1 MTIFN
6 DKMTN
11 NQQNQTKYIIV
22 TGGVL
27 SGLGKGI
34 TAASIGLFLSNDYN
48 IVPMKLDGY
57 LNSDPGTMNPIEH
70 GEVFVL
76 DDGFEVDMDFGHYE
90 RYLGN
95 SAIKDQSLTM
105 GRVFQEIQTKER
117 AGDYLG
123 KTVQMVPHVTNL
135 IQDKIQETAKKT
147 DADIMLI
154 EVGGTIGD
162 METELF
168 IEAIR
173 QLERKVGADNICF
186 LHLTYIPIPYGVK
199 EQKTKPTQQS
209 VKMLQQRGVWPNFI
223 VGRCSENL
231 SQCTKNKIGLFANIS
246 AKNVFSAPDLNSVY
260 KVPNEFNKQEL
271 VERICEQLDLKIS
284 NKDKL
289 NTWNKLLATEKTQD
303 INIAIAGKYTDL
315 EDSYASVVESLKH
328 CEYNLKANINI
339 IWVDTETAT
348 NKELTKLNLNGII
361 VPGGF
366 GSRGIEGKINTI
378 QFARENK
385 IPYLGICY
393 GLQLAVIEF
402 LRNVCGIPDATSME
416 IDKHASNPAITLL
429 DEQKKVIDLGG
440 TMRLGKYLATLKPG
454 IIKKLYQKLDL
465 IDENGHVSERHRHR
479 FEVNPNII
487 DLIEENGL
495 KVCGNS
501 IERNLVEFIEL
512 GLEKHPYF
520 VATQSHPELKS
531 KLEKPAPLFYGLIKA
546 ALETKK

>member
-1 MTIFN
+1 MMAFS
-6 DKMTN
+6 KKL
-11 NQQNQTKYIIV
+11 NQTKYIFV

-34 TAASIGLFLSNDYN
+34 TGASLGLFFSEEYN
-48 IVPMKLDGY
+48 VVPMKLDGY

-90 RYLGN
+90 RFIGG

-105 GRVFQEIQTKER
+105 GRVFNEIQVKER

-135 IQDKIQETAKKT
+135 IQEKIMGVAEKKE
-147 DADIMLI
+147 ADIMLV

-173 QLERKVGADNICF
+173 QLERVAGKENVCF
-186 LHLTYIPIPYGVK
+186 VHLTYVPIPYGVK

-209 VKMLQQRGVWPNFI
+209 VKMLQQRGIWPDFI
-223 VGRCSENL
+223 VGRCSEL
-231 SQCTKNKIGLFANIS
+231 LTQSTKNKIALFANCEPEDI
-246 AKNVFSAPDLNSVY
+246 FSAPDLDSVY
-260 KVPNEFNKQEL
+260 KVPEVFDSQNF
-271 VERICEQLDLKIS
+271 VERICKKFDIAEPNRQKLKVWNELLSKDLDSEI
-284 NKDKL
+284 
-289 NTWNKLLATEKTQD
+289 T
-303 INIAIAGKYTDL
+303 IAIAGKYTDL

-328 CEYNLKANINI
+328 CSYHFDTQIKIK
-339 IWVDTETAT
+339 WVDTD
-348 NKELTKLNLNGII
+348 NLELTELSDVSGVI

-366 GSRGIEGKINTI
+366 GSRGVQGKIDVI

-402 LRNVCGIPDATSME
+402 LRNVCGIKGATSME
-416 IDKHASNPAITLL
+416 IDKDSEELAITLL
-429 DEQKKVIDLGG
+429 DEQQNVVQLGG
-440 TMRLGKYLATLKPG
+440 TMRLGQYLG
-454 IIKKLYQKLDL
+454 KLDEGIVKELYSQLGL
-465 IDENGHVSERHRHR
+465 IDEDGYASERHRHR
-479 FEVNPNII
+479 FEVNPKYVET
-487 DLIEENGL
+487 IEENGL
-495 KVCGNS
+495 KVCGKS
-501 IERNLVEFIEL
+501 KERDLVEFIEL
-512 GLEKHPYF
+512 EKSQHPYF

-531 KLEKPAPLFYGLIKA
+531 KLEKPAPLFYGLVNAAIK
-546 ALETKK
+546 LNK

>member
-1 MTIFN
+1 MDN
-6 DKMTN
+6 K
-11 NQQNQTKYIIV
+11 QNQTKYIIV

-34 TAASIGLFLSNDYN
+34 TAASIGSFFSNKYN
-48 IVPMKLDGY
+48 TIPMKLDGY

-105 GRVFQEIQTKER
+105 GRVFQEIQLKER
-117 AGDYLG
+117 AGEYLG

-135 IQDKIQETAKKT
+135 IQEKIQNTAKKT
-147 DADIMLI
+147 NADIMLI

-173 QLERKVGADNICF
+173 QLGRKAGSDNMCYI
-186 LHLTYIPIPYGVK
+186 HLTYVPIPGGVC

-209 VKMLQQRGVWPNFI
+209 LKMLHQRGVWPDFI
-223 VGRCSENL
+223 VGRCSEEL
-231 SQCTKNKIGLFANIS
+231 TEITKNKISLFANIEQDS
-246 AKNVFSAPDLNSVY
+246 VISCKDLSSVY
-260 KVPNEFNKQEL
+260 RVPNHFNDQGF
-271 VERICEQLDLKIS
+271 IDQIS
-284 NKDKL
+284 NKLKIPLENKNKL
-289 NTWNKLLATEKTQD
+289 TQWNKLLDNKKTSNLK
-303 INIAIAGKYTDL
+303 IIIAGKYTDL

-328 CEYNLKANINI
+328 CEYNLNTNIEI
-339 IWVDTETAT
+339 IWFDTE
-348 NKELTKLNLNGII
+348 NFKQNQEKLTGVDAII

-366 GSRGIEGKINTI
+366 GSRGIEGKIDVI
-378 QFARENK
+378 RYARENK

-402 LRNVCGIPDATSME
+402 LRNVCNQESATSLE
-416 IDKHASNPAITLL
+416 IDKNAKNPAITLL
-429 DEQKKVIDLGG
+429 DEQKNIVQLGG
-440 TMRLGKYLATLKPG
+440 TMRLGKYLGKLKPG
-454 IIKKLYQKLDL
+454 IIKNLYRKLDL
-465 IDENGHVSERHRHR
+465 IDKDGFVSERHRHR
-479 FEVNPNII
+479 FEVNPDII
-487 DLIEENGL
+487 PIIENKGL

-501 IERNLVEFIEL
+501 VERDLVEFIEL
-512 GLEKHPYF
+512 DTKQHSYF

-531 KLEKPAPLFYGLIKA
+531 KLEKPAPLFYGLVQA
-546 ALETKK
+546 ALKIKNNN

>member
-1 MTIFN
+1 MANKT
-6 DKMTN
+6 
-11 NQQNQTKYIIV
+11 QTKYIIV

-34 TAASIGLFLSNDYN
+34 TAASIGLFFSNDYN

-117 AGDYLG
+117 AGEYLG

-135 IQDKIQETAKKT
+135 IQEKIQNTAKKT
-147 DADIMLI
+147 NADIMLI

-173 QLERKVGADNICF
+173 QLERKVGNQNMCF
-186 LHLTYIPIPYGVK
+186 VHLTYVPIPGGVS

-209 VKMLQQRGVWPNFI
+209 VKMLQQRGIWPDFI
-223 VGRCSENL
+223 VGRCSEEL
-231 SQCTKNKIGLFANIS
+231 TQSTKNKIALFANIQ
-246 AKNVFSAPDLNSVY
+246 AKSVLSCKDLSSVY
-260 KVPNEFNKQEL
+260 RVPDHFSEQGF
-271 VERICEQLDLKIS
+271 VEQISEKLDLELK
-284 NKDKL
+284 NKNKL
-289 NTWNKLLATEKTQD
+289 NQWNKLLTQKKANEL
-303 INIAIAGKYTDL
+303 NIAICGKYTDL

-328 CEYNLKANINI
+328 CEYNLKTKINI
-339 IWVDTETAT
+339 IWFDTENFKN
-348 NKELTKLNLNGII
+348 NKSKLDNIDGII

-366 GSRGIEGKINTI
+366 GSRGIQGKIDVI
-378 QFARENK
+378 QFARENQ

-402 LRNVCGIPDATSME
+402 LRNVCKQENATSME
-416 IDKHASNPAITLL
+416 IDNTMKNPAITLL
-429 DEQKKVIDLGG
+429 DEQQNIVQLGG
-440 TMRLGKYLATLKPG
+440 TMRLGKYLGKLKSG
-454 IIKKLYQKLDL
+454 IVKNLYQKLDL
-465 IDENGHVSERHRHR
+465 IDKQGFVSERHRHR
-479 FEVNPNII
+479 FEVNPEVIPII
-487 DLIEENGL
+487 ENKGL

-501 IERNLVEFIEL
+501 VERDLVEFIEL
-512 GLEKHPYF
+512 ETKQHPYF

-531 KLEKPAPLFYGLIKA
+531 KLEKPSPLFYGLIEA
-546 ALETKK
+546 ALELKK

>member
-1 MTIFN
+1 MTKN
-6 DKMTN
+6 TK
-11 NQQNQTKYIIV
+11 TKYIIV

-34 TAASIGLFLSNDYN
+34 TAASIGLFFSKDYN

-105 GRVFQEIQTKER
+105 GRVFQEIQIKER
-117 AGDYLG
+117 AGEYLG

-135 IQDKIQETAKKT
+135 IQEKIQNTAKQT
-147 DADIMLI
+147 NADIMLI

-173 QLERKVGADNICF
+173 QLERKVDNQNMCF
-186 LHLTYIPIPYGVK
+186 VHLTYIPIPGGVS

-209 VKMLQQRGVWPNFI
+209 VKMLQQRGLWPDFI
-223 VGRCSENL
+223 VGRCREEL
-231 SQCTKNKIGLFANIS
+231 SQSTKNKIALFANIEPKS
-246 AKNVFSAPDLNSVY
+246 VLSCKDLSSVY
-260 KVPNEFNKQEL
+260 RVPNHFD
-271 VERICEQLDLKIS
+271 EQGFIEQIS
-284 NKDKL
+284 EKL
-289 NTWNKLLATEKTQD
+289 NLKLDNKEKLNQWNNLLSTEKNSN
-303 INIAIAGKYTDL
+303 IKIAIAGKYTDL

-328 CEYNLKANINI
+328 CEYNLNTNIEI
-339 IWVDTETAT
+339 IWFDTEDFQIS
-348 NKELTKLNLNGII
+348 KSKLIGIDGII

-366 GSRGIEGKINTI
+366 GSRGIQGKIDVI
-378 QFARENK
+378 QYARENK

-402 LRNVCGIPDATSME
+402 LRNVCSMPNATSKE
-416 IDKHASNPAITLL
+416 IDENSENPAITLL
-429 DEQKKVIDLGG
+429 DEQKNIVQLGG
-440 TMRLGKYLATLKPG
+440 TMRLGKYFGKLKSG
-454 IIKKLYQKLDL
+454 IVNDLYKKLNL
-465 IDENGHVSERHRHR
+465 IDENNLVSERHRHR
-479 FEVNPNII
+479 FEVNPEII
-487 DLIEENGL
+487 PIIEKNGL
-495 KVCGNS
+495 IVSGNS
-501 IERNLVEFIEL
+501 VERDLVEFIEL
-512 GLEKHPYF
+512 EQNLHPYF

-531 KLEKPAPLFYGLIKA
+531 KLETPAPLFYGLVQA
-546 ALETKK
+546 ALKLKNK

>member
-1 MTIFN
+1 MDN
-6 DKMTN
+6 K
-11 NQQNQTKYIIV
+11 QNQTKYIIV

-34 TAASIGLFLSNDYN
+34 TAASIGLFFSNKYN

-105 GRVFQEIQTKER
+105 GRVFQEIQIKER

-135 IQDKIQETAKKT
+135 IQEKIQNTAQITK
-147 DADIMLI
+147 ADIMLI

-173 QLERKVGADNICF
+173 QLERKVGNQNMCF
-186 LHLTYIPIPYGVK
+186 VHLTYIPIPGGVC

-209 VKMLQQRGVWPNFI
+209 VKMLQQRGIWPDFI
-223 VGRCSENL
+223 VGRCSEEL
-231 SQCTKNKIGLFANIS
+231 TQSTKNKIALFANIDEK
-246 AKNVFSAPDLNSVY
+246 AVFSCKDLDSVY
-260 KVPNEFNKQEL
+260 KVPNHFN
-271 VERICEQLDLKIS
+271 EQGFIEQIQNKLDLELG

-289 NTWNKLLATEKTQD
+289 NNWNKLLSQEK
-303 INIAIAGKYTDL
+303 INNLKIAICGKYTDL

-328 CEYNLKANINI
+328 CEYNLKTNIEI
-339 IWVDTETAT
+339 VWFDTEDFKN
-348 NKELTKLNLNGII
+348 NKSKLSNIDAII

-366 GSRGIEGKINTI
+366 GSRGIQGKIDVI
-378 QFARENK
+378 EFARTNK

-402 LRNVCGIPDATSME
+402 LRHVCGQETATSLE
-416 IDKHASNPAITLL
+416 IDQNAENPSITLL
-429 DEQKKVIDLGG
+429 DEQQNIVQLGG
-440 TMRLGKYLATLKPG
+440 TMRLGKYEGKLKQG
-454 IIKKLYQKLDL
+454 IIKDLYKKLDL
-465 IDENGHVSERHRHR
+465 INKEGFVSERHRHR
-479 FEVNPNII
+479 YEVNPNII
-487 DLIEENGL
+487 PTIEEKGL

-501 IERNLVEFIEL
+501 KERNLVEFIEL
-512 GLEKHPYF
+512 EQSLHPYF

-531 KLEKPAPLFYGLIKA
+531 KLEKPAPLFYGLVQA
-546 ALETKK
+546 ALKLKQK

>member
-1 MTIFN
+1 
-6 DKMTN
+6 MTN
-11 NQQNQTKYIIV
+11 KQSQTKYIIV

-34 TAASIGLFLSNDYN
+34 TAASIGLFFSNKYN

-117 AGDYLG
+117 AGEYLG

-135 IQDKIQETAKKT
+135 IQEKIQNTAQKT
-147 DADIMLI
+147 NADIMLI
-154 EVGGTIGD
+154 EIGGTIGD

-173 QLERKVGADNICF
+173 QLERKVKKENICYV
-186 LHLTYIPIPYGVK
+186 HLTYIPIPAGVC

-209 VKMLQQRGVWPNFI
+209 VKMLQQRGIWPDFI
-223 VGRCSENL
+223 VGRCSEDL
-231 SQCTKNKIGLFANIS
+231 SQSTKNKISLFASIES
-246 AKNVFSAPDLNSVY
+246 SDVFSAPDLDSVY
-260 KVPNEFNKQEL
+260 KVPNKFNEQGFIEKICDNLNIELDNKNKLENWNNLLNQEKTNN
-271 VERICEQLDLKIS
+271 LKI
-284 NKDKL
+284 
-289 NTWNKLLATEKTQD
+289 
-303 INIAIAGKYTDL
+303 AICGKYTDL

-328 CEYNLKANINI
+328 CEYNLNTNIEI
-339 IWVDTETAT
+339 IWFDTENFQE
-348 NKELTKLNLNGII
+348 NKNKLSNIDGII

-366 GSRGIEGKINTI
+366 GSRGIQGKIDVL
-378 QFARENK
+378 QYARENK

-402 LRNVCGIPDATSME
+402 LKNKCGMPDATSME
-416 IDKHASNPAITLL
+416 IDENAKNPAITLL
-429 DEQKKVIDLGG
+429 DEQQNIVQLGG
-440 TMRLGKYLATLKPG
+440 TMRLGKYLGKLKPG
-454 IIKKLYQKLDL
+454 IIKDLYTKLELV
-465 IDENGHVSERHRHR
+465 DEKGFVSERHRHR
-479 FEVNPNII
+479 FEVNPQVIPII
-487 DLIEENGL
+487 EKQGL

-501 IERNLVEFIEL
+501 VERDLVEFIEL
-512 GLEKHPYF
+512 EQTEHPYF

-531 KLEKPAPLFYGLIKA
+531 KLEKPAPLFYGLIQA
-546 ALETKK
+546 ALKLK